1 MARKKPTEIA
11 QECVAFGVRRVA
23 RLVNNYYDQHLAESG
38 LRHTQ
43 FTLLNAIRALEPVK
57 VNELAEETQTDR
69 TTLSR
74 NLDVLEKN
82 GLIERSKQSD
92 RRSRM
97 VQVSSR
103 GNRALDAALARWT
116 AAQKALVK
124 ELGRSNYRRLMVEL
138 DYLEEALQRA

>member
-1 MARKKPTEIA
+1 MANKKPNEIA
-11 QECVAFGVRRVA
+11 QECIAFGVRRVA
-23 RLVNNYYDQHLAESG
+23 RLVNNYYDRHLAPSG

-43 FTLLNAIRALEPVK
+43 FTLLNAIQALGPVK

-82 GLIERSKQSD
+82 SFIERSKQSD

-97 VQVSSR
+97 VQVSR
-103 GNRALDAALARWT
+103 QGKRALDKASAAWT
-116 AAQKALVK
+116 DAQKALVG

-138 DYLEEALQRA
+138 DYLEEALQRV